1 MAVVSLCVAAIFLF
15 FLNIL
20 ATGEIR
26 TAQLDLTENKLFT
39 LSQGTKEVVKA
50 IDEPLT
56 LRFYYSIK
64 FGEISPVINPHR
76 WDTSV

>member
-1 MAVVSLCVAAIFLF
+1 MNKLHNLDRKQMAVVSLCVAAIFLF

-50 IDEPLT
+50 IDEP
-56 LRFYYSIK
+56 
-64 FGEISPVINPHR
+64 
-76 WDTSV
+76 

>member
-1 MAVVSLCVAAIFLF
+1 MNKLHNLDRKQMAVVSLCVAAIFLF

-56 LRFYYSIK
+56 FRFYYS
-64 FGEISPVINPHR
+64 
-76 WDTSV
+76 